1 MAEFKL
7 GELDYFEGQLTAS
20 HPLSKDDVIRYGG
33 RTYVAV
39 TGHTSTTNFYD
50 DLTNWNLFSDG
61 TKWQSDWSTSTFY
74 KINDI
79 VRYGG
84 IIYICNTGHT
94 AQATLEADQ
103 SKWDQFATSI
113 DWKDNWVAGTVY
125 KANDLVKYGGNIY
138 LCNTGYCLGPTA
150 LGLEADILK
159 WVCSHWPK
167 IETRLGY
174 QHKI

>member
-7 GELDYFEGQLTAS
+7 GRIRFIWKDSWTTGTSYL
-20 HPLSKDDVIRYGG
+20 KDDVIRYGG

-39 TGHTSTTNFYD
+39 KGHTSSADFYTD
-50 DLTNWNLFSDG
+50 ASHWNLFSDG

-103 SKWDQFATSI
+103 SNGIS
-113 DWKDNWVAGTVY
+113 
-125 KANDLVKYGGNIY
+125 L
-138 LCNTGYCLGPTA
+138 LHLLTG
-150 LGLEADILK
+150 
-159 WVCSHWPK
+159 K
-167 IETRLGY
+167 IIG
-174 QHKI
+174 